1 MQEPINYL
9 ITKNEMWDKFWQK
22 LVAQLISVKIW
33 VIVLITYLLIDGK
46 IDGGH
51 YVALL
56 TVIMGLKGVFA
67 VADVWQNKGTTDVMG
82 KV

>member
-1 MQEPINYL
+1 MQEPKNYF
-9 ITKNEMWDKFWQK
+9 ITENEMWDSWWQK
-22 LVAQLISVKIW
+22 LFAQLISVKLW
-33 VIVLITYLLIDGK
+33 VIALITYLLIDGK

-67 VADVWQNKGTTDVMG
+67 VADVWKNNGTTNVME

>member
-1 MQEPINYL
+1 MQEPKTYF
-9 ITKNEMWDKFWQK
+9 ITGNTMWDRLWQK
-22 LVAQLISVKIW
+22 LFAQMISVKLW
-33 VIVLITYLLIDGK
+33 VIALITYLLMVGK

-51 YVALL
+51 YVTLL

-67 VADVWQNKGTTDVMG
+67 VADVWKQSGTTNMME

>member
-1 MQEPINYL
+1 MQEPKNHF
-9 ITKNEMWDKFWQK
+9 ITENSMWDSWWQK
-22 LVAQLISVKIW
+22 LFAQMISVKLW
-33 VIVLITYLLIDGK
+33 VIALITYLLMTERIDS
-46 IDGGH
+46 GH

-67 VADVWQNKGTTDVMG
+67 VADVWKNSGTTNVME